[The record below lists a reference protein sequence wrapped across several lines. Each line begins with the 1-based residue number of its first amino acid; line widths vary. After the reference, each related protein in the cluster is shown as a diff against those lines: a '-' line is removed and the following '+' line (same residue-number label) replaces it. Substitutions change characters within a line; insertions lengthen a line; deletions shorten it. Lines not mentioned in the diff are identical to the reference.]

1 MYILVPDEKIK
12 TDKVINIKRQEK
24 PAASMSRLSEIS
36 IAKIIQNI
44 KNKEIIKLMPDNLLT
59 SEQKENEVHSSF

>member
-1 MYILVPDEKIK
+1 MYILVPYEKIK

-44 KNKEIIKLMPDNLLT
+44 KNEEIIKLMPDNLLT
-59 SEQKENEVHSSF
+59 SEQKENEVHSSC